1 MGFIN
6 KAGGRMLGRDETAST
21 ATKAGGLVTR
31 IREAQARQ
39 AEKARVAAEQAQI
52 KANEGSVQHGI
63 LMGSIA
69 AKAAAEG
76 TARDLGS
83 TPEASADLAV
93 GGGGEDSAIDTAAG
107 RSKRKRQVFSSG
119 GSSGVNI

>member
-21 ATKAGGLVTR
+21 ATKAGGVVTR
-31 IREAQARQ
+31 IREARARQ
-39 AEKARVAAEQAQI
+39 AERARVAAEQAQI

-76 TARDLGS
+76 SARDLGS
-83 TPEASADLAV
+83 TPAEGADVQLGDGEAEATDV
-93 GGGGEDSAIDTAAG
+93 AAG
-107 RSKRKRQVFSSG
+107 RSKRKRQVFG
-119 GSSGVNI
+119 NAASSGVNI

>member
-6 KAGGRMLGRDETAST
+6 KAGGRVLGRDETAST

-31 IREAQARQ
+31 VRELRAKQ
-39 AEKARVAAEQAQI
+39 AERARLAAEQEQV
-52 KANEGSVQHGI
+52 KANEGSIQHGKI
-63 LMGSIA
+63 MGDIA

-76 TARDLGS
+76 AARDLGS
-83 TPEASADLAV
+83 TPEASADVAV

>member
-1 MGFIN
+1 MGFIEGR
-6 KAGGRMLGRDETAST
+6 AARLSRSGDGGGAAKVKSVLDA
-21 ATKAGGLVTR
+21 V
-31 IREAQARQ
+31 RELRAKQ
-39 AEKARVAAEQAQI
+39 AERARLAAEQEQV
-52 KANEGSVQHGI
+52 KANEGSIQHGKI
-63 LMGSIA
+63 MGDIA

-76 TARDLGS
+76 AARDLGS
-83 TPEASADLAV
+83 TPEASADVAV

>member
-1 MGFIN
+1 MGFIEGR
-6 KAGGRMLGRDETAST
+6 AARLSRGGD
-21 ATKAGGLVTR
+21 GGGAAKVKSVMDAV
-31 IREAQARQ
+31 RELRAKQ
-39 AEKARVAAEQAQI
+39 AERARLAAEQEQV
-52 KANEGSVQHGI
+52 KANEGSIQHGKI
-63 LMGSIA
+63 MGDIA

-76 TARDLGS
+76 AARDLGS
-83 TPEASADLAV
+83 TPEASADVAV